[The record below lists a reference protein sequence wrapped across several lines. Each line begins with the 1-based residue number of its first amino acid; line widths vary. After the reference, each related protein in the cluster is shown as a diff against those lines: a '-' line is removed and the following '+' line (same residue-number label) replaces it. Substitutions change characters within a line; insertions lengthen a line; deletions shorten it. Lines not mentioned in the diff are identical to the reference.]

1 MLMKGG
7 KKTTAFVFLLRL
19 MPWWCENELLH
30 IFLSKVSQLS
40 DENMNAAFTTRID
53 IKMQNLPF
61 ISLMK
66 LTMGCSVA
74 ENRFRAGQKSV
85 APRRIFG

>member
-1 MLMKGG
+1 MLMKGA
-7 KKTTAFVFLLRL
+7 KNNCICVFATINAMVVRE
-19 MPWWCENELLH
+19 WAAAY
-30 IFLSKVSQLS
+30 FLSKVSQLS
-40 DENMNAAFTTRID
+40 DENMNAAFATRID

-85 APRRIFG
+85 APRRFFG